1 MLKHKRFHTLAL
13 IFSLAITGKLTLYA
27 GTDTIKQRISNN
39 HAIVALSGMLDTMD
53 PAHAWQYLHFVAVQ
67 QTSQT
72 LAQFDRLGQIKAD
85 LAVKWEIDDEK
96 KTYTFYLDKQAKF
109 HDGSPVL
116 ASDVAVSLAR
126 HFWPDSKSIIG
137 GYLLGHIEGVSNL
150 KNKKLPSGITVVNS
164 HQLII
169 RLSKAYPQLLAM
181 LTMPG
186 FGVVKASSIGKVPP
200 ITSGSMVPTYD
211 PSRKEWL
218 LRPNPWRKNKNQKIK
233 TLTLKNYSSQKVLLE
248 DLRTQKVDIAMG
260 YYVDPKDETLPKPYY
275 LTHLNN
281 PGVLHLYY
289 NNNVS
294 IFQNEILRHD
304 ISALIRNEVSELKG
318 LAVYLEKQDH
328 FLPKGLLPPKYYSQN
343 RLKMSVADFQRK
355 WQGRLPKQE
364 FKFYVSNKSEPIR
377 LGSSIQKTLREVG
390 LNITLV
396 NQDISELVQTI
407 RSQKYAVIMIGYFG
421 IFSDPDGFLDPIRS
435 GPEGLRFGIIPHSN
449 LFEKIEKIKYIQPN
463 SSRLDAY
470 ANALIEFEQQDYFL
484 SLFGYHLPAIQHSL
498 IKLPDAQYRFDTNL
512 SYIRWSD

>member
-1 MLKHKRFHTLAL
+1 MLKPKCFHALVL
-13 IFSLAITGKLTLYA
+13 IFGLVITGKFTLYA

-39 HAIVALSGMLDTMD
+39 HAVVALSSLLDTMD
-53 PAHAWQYLHFVAVQ
+53 PAHAWEYLHFVAVQ

-72 LAQFDRLGQIKAD
+72 LVQFDQLGQIKAD

-96 KTYTFYLDKQAKF
+96 RSYTFYLDKQAKF
-109 HDGSPVL
+109 HDGSAVL

-126 HFWPDSKSIIG
+126 HFWPDTKSIIG
-137 GYLLGHIEGVSNL
+137 GYLLGHIEGASNL
-150 KNKKLPSGITVVNS
+150 KSKKLPSGIIVVNS
-164 HQLII
+164 HQLTI
-169 RLSKAYPQLLAM
+169 RLYKAYPQLLTM

-186 FGVVKASSIGKVPP
+186 FGVVKESSIGKVPP
-200 ITSGSMVPTYD
+200 ITSGFMVPTYD

-218 LRPNPWRKNKNQKIK
+218 LRPSPWRKNKNQKIK
-233 TLTLKNYSSQKVLLE
+233 TFTFKKYSNHNILLE

-289 NNNVS
+289 NNDIS
-294 IFQNEILRHD
+294 IFRDEILRHD
-304 ISALIRNEVSELKG
+304 ISALIRNEVSDLKE
-318 LAVYLEKQDH
+318 LAVYLEKQDY
-328 FLPKGLLPPKYYSQN
+328 FLPKGLLPAKYYSQN
-343 RLKMSVADFQRK
+343 RLKMSVSDFQKK
-355 WQGRLPKQE
+355 WGEKLPKQE
-364 FKFYVSNKSEPIR
+364 FKLYVASTSEPIR
-377 LGSSIQKTLREVG
+377 LGSFIQDTLRKVG

-396 NQDISELVQTI
+396 SQDISELVQTI
-407 RSQKYAVIMIGYFG
+407 RSQKYDVIMIGYFG

-435 GPEGLRFGIIPHSN
+435 GSKGVRFGVIPSSH
-449 LFEKIEKIKYIQPN
+449 LFEKIEKFKYSQPN

-470 ANALIEFEQQDYFL
+470 ADALIEFEQKDYFL
-484 SLFGYHLPAIQHSL
+484 SLFGYHLPAIKHSL

-512 SYIRWSD
+512 SYISWSD